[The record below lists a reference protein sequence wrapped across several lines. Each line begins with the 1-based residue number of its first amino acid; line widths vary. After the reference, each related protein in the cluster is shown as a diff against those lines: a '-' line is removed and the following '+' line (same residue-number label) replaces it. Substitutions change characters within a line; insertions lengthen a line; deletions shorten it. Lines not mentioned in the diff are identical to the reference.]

1 MHGGHKESDRT
12 ERPSTYIGYRLDGS
26 VDKVKGLLEMG
37 LPEDLENGEEG

>member
-26 VDKVKGLLEMG
+26 VDKVKGPRDGAARG
-37 LPEDLENGEEG
+37 LGKW